1 MIFQFFKIKN
11 LKLFLKRINL
21 FEKLKYNIIFNFS
34 KKISGLKLANRG
46 IDFIFSFS
54 KSNYISYIIR
64 PKNSKN
70 FNLISTEKIETKEF
84 GIIIQ
89 GPIDNKRELNFINE
103 TIRIYKM
110 IFPKTFIVISTWQ
123 NSYTENLINEDY
135 VKVCKSQLPDKPGF
149 GNINYQIKSTSNAI
163 KILKKNGIKNILK
176 TRTDCRILKPNLK
189 SYFLSL
195 QKIFVSDG
203 LTNSRIFA
211 SNIATCK
218 YRVYGI
224 TDILLFGKTEE
235 IEIYFKDEVEEDIL
249 KKYSFN
255 RIINETAVITEI
267 LLCARYLKNKGV
279 KLEWTLEHWWLCLSK
294 YFGIVDMNS
303 LDLFWHKYDWN
314 FEQRFTRNYLFKSSR
329 SIEFSEWLSMYNN
342 FELNFKDINYKEKF
356 YLDEKRNEI
365 VKKVF

>member
-1 MIFQFFKIKN
+1 MIFQFLKFKS
-11 LKLFLKRINL
+11 LKSFLKKINI
-21 FEKLKYNIIFNFS
+21 FDKLKYNIVLDFS
-34 KKISGLKLANRG
+34 KEISGLKFANRG
-46 IDFIFSFS
+46 IDFILSFS
-54 KSNYISYIIR
+54 KSNFISFVIR

-70 FNLISTEKIETKEF
+70 FKLISTEEIDIKEF

-89 GPIDNKRELNFINE
+89 GPINNKTEFNFINE
-103 TIRIYKM
+103 TIEIYKK
-110 IFPKTFIVISTWQ
+110 IFPNTLIVISTWQ
-123 NSYTENLINEDY
+123 NSYTDNLKNSEHI
-135 VKVCKSQLPDKPGF
+135 KICKSKLPDKPGL

-163 KILKKNGIKNILK
+163 KILKENGIKNILK
-176 TRTDCRILKPNLK
+176 TRSDCRIMKPNLK

-195 QKIFVSDG
+195 QKTFISDD
-203 LTNSRIFA
+203 LNSRIFA

-303 LDLFWHKYDWN
+303 LDLFWYKYDWN
-314 FEQRFTRNYLFKSSR
+314 FEQRFTKNYLFKSSR

-342 FELNFKDINYKEKF
+342 FELNFKDIGYKEKF
-356 YLDEKRNEI
+356 FLDEKRNEI